1 MNATATVTTPTG
13 RPRAWP
19 VLLGLRGTT
28 PAGRTVWLART
39 RFGSYAVEEIG
50 VGQSFGSVTVFG
62 DYDAACDYADDLL
75 DPPPRIEAWLAAP
88 SPGFRFVAGVLA
100 VIGATLAL
108 SWLLSWGLGS

>member
-1 MNATATVTTPTG
+1 MTTATVTTPTG

-50 VGQSFGSVTVFG
+50 VGQSF
-62 DYDAACDYADDLL
+62 ACDYADDLL
-75 DPPPRIEAWLAAP
+75 DPPPMIEAWMAAP

-108 SWLLSWGLGS
+108 SALLSWVMGS